1 MSVIRNREQM
11 GQLKDFTGLRFG
23 NCMPTDIDGFI
34 DFGGKL
40 FIFIEAKYQGAE
52 LSRGQR
58 VALERLNDACHS
70 PPSRHSI
77 LFVVAHSS
85 GSDIDLSAAIVTR
98 YRFDRKWITPIK
110 NDLTLFDAITT
121 AREMYGA

>member
-70 PPSRHSI
+70 PPSRYSF
-77 LFVVAHSS
+77 LFLVAHSS
-85 GSDIDLSAAIVTR
+85 GSDIDLSQATVTQF
-98 YRFDRKWITPIK
+98 RFNGEWHTP
-110 NDLTLFDAITT
+110 NRTDLTLFNAILR
-121 AREMYGA
+121 ARTKYGA